1 MVGIPVRHKVE
12 RLQGLLDIASSELE
26 RLDQDLI
33 LPQGRG
39 YRIFRDYR
47 LQRNRWGWQLT
58 KGLNPIAEF
67 TTSRSA
73 LAWCIADKHQ
83 QWDLARRIQQLD
95 QRIAITD
102 SGLAPRLLRFT
113 TGSRNP
119 ALAAKI
125 QHRQQQRFTAKA
137 ELDKCVSRAKY
148 LQIRGLRNDTQRN

>member
-1 MVGIPVRHKVE
+1 MAGIPIRPKVE

-26 RLDQDLI
+26 RLGHNLI
-33 LPQGRG
+33 LPEGKG
-39 YRIFRDYR
+39 YRIFRDYFLR
-47 LQRNRWGWQLT
+47 RQKHGWQLT
-58 KGLNPIAEF
+58 KRHDLVAEF
-67 TTSRSA
+67 TSSRSA

-113 TGSRNP
+113 AGSRNS

-125 QHRQQQRFTAKA
+125 QHRQQQKYTTKA

-148 LQIRGLRNDTQRN
+148 LQIRGFRNDTQ